1 MRIIDTHVHHRW
13 NDPEAPRPNVLIDQ
27 LKGLAQRN
35 GIGKVLLLSLGRG
48 LSQEE
53 LQKRNDATL
62 KLVEEDPDFFLGA
75 PYLNPEHD
83 PEFIEQ
89 EAVRCVR
96 AGCVGI
102 KQHMDRFADDPANDV
117 VAKVAAELDVPIVW
131 HAWYKK
137 SQAYP
142 NVSNGSHIARLAE
155 RNPDTRFVMAHLTG
169 VGRRGV
175 QDVAHLHN
183 VWVDTS
189 GCWAE
194 SGIVEYAVLQL
205 GADRV
210 VYGSDYIGRDYAVQL
225 ARVLDADISETDRE
239 KILWKNAAK
248 LLKLD
253 T

>member
-1 MRIIDTHVHHRW
+1 MKIIDTHVHHRPF
-13 NDPEAPRPNVLIDQ
+13 DPSSARPDVLIDQ
-27 LKGLAQRN
+27 MKLLAQRN
-35 GIGKVLLLSLGRG
+35 GIGKVLLLSIGIG
-48 LSQEE
+48 CSPEE

-102 KQHMDRFADDPANDV
+102 KQHMDRFADHASNDTI
-117 VAKVAAELDVPIVW
+117 ARVAAELDVPIVW

-137 SQAYP
+137 AQSYP
-142 NVSNGSHIARLAE
+142 NESNGAHIARLAA
-155 RNPDTRFVMAHLTG
+155 RNPGTKFVMAHLTG

-175 QDVAHLHN
+175 QDVAHLPN

-194 SGIVEYAVLQL
+194 SGIVEYAVRLL

-225 ARVLDADISETDRE
+225 ARVLDADITEPDRE
-239 KILWKNAAK
+239 RILWKNAAK